1 MVHCLNNF
9 KYLLKATF
17 LMKSLLITLFKFDLT
32 HILEHFFYPS
42 LIYLFLSNA
51 YHYLNAISL
60 TKLLCYYFLVISSA

>member
-1 MVHCLNNF
+1 
-9 KYLLKATF
+9 
-17 LMKSLLITLFKFDLT
+17 MKSLLITLFKFDLT